1 MILISIKKLF
11 YLRCVWE
18 HGANRVP
25 SKFNFFLLK
34 IIFVMFSD
42 CFDVLI
48 LKIIFK
54 K

>member
-1 MILISIKKLF
+1 MILVSIKKLF

-18 HGANRVP
+18 RGVNRVP
-25 SKFNFFLLK
+25 SNFILFLLK

-48 LKIIFK
+48 LKIIF
-54 K
+54 